1 MLSCYFNISSSFIN
15 RKGGINVLN
24 MPLPKRRVVD
34 IRHKTYKLKDF
45 VGKSD
50 EFIRLANTG
59 SILVVIQSYI
69 I

>member
-1 MLSCYFNISSSFIN
+1 M
-15 RKGGINVLN
+15 LN

-59 SILVVIQSYI
+59 SILVDYDTVLHHLDL
-69 I
+69 

>member
-1 MLSCYFNISSSFIN
+1 M
-15 RKGGINVLN
+15 LN
-24 MPLPKRRVVD
+24 MPLPKRKVVD